1 MLLDAPFIEDD
12 WRAMM
17 VPVDGSGETQW
28 TQWWQWMAVVAAL
41 SGTVAQWHG
50 GTVPQ
55 WWQLSVLEKVDFSR

>member
-41 SGTVAQWHG
+41 SPGESGFQPLTAAA
-50 GTVPQ
+50 
-55 WWQLSVLEKVDFSR
+55 

>member
-28 TQWWQWMAVVAAL
+28 TQWWQ
-41 SGTVAQWHG
+41 
-50 GTVPQ
+50 
-55 WWQLSVLEKVDFSR
+55 LSVLEKVDFSR